1 MQKIELIIIEIIYSN
16 DIYSNDILSNA
27 ILPYTMTNDLVIQ
40 KKKNTVLKVCEHNI
54 VTILRRW
61 DNKRNR

>member
-1 MQKIELIIIEIIYSN
+1 MQKIELIIINSN
-16 DIYSNDILSNA
+16 DISSNA
-27 ILPYTMTNDLVIQ
+27 ISPYTMTNDLIIQ
-40 KKKNTVLKVCEHNI
+40 KDKYTVLKVCEHNI